1 MDRIPSATSAK
12 PSSIIS
18 TRISKD
24 SEISYLPSQGKKRKW
39 RRRGLSQQGHSW
51 DWWLA
56 AVSDWLPRHGQ
67 DRIIKKIFSSLN
79 NIISSKMK
87 LILTLLFISA
97 NAGESFFCIHF
108 NICGSHSLHLLCLL
122 SLMMLSS
129 RAVAIAGPPPS
140 KDVVDQFLDC
150 VEDQGWDTKAC
161 LTSYGYDLST
171 FTCDSKAVCQ
181 DLVRC
186 GYFDEDTWLGCLT
199 VPMDPCL
206 EKCDETLSIQ

>member
-1 MDRIPSATSAK
+1 
-12 PSSIIS
+12 
-18 TRISKD
+18 
-24 SEISYLPSQGKKRKW
+24 
-39 RRRGLSQQGHSW
+39 
-51 DWWLA
+51 
-56 AVSDWLPRHGQ
+56 
-67 DRIIKKIFSSLN
+67 
-79 NIISSKMK
+79 
-87 LILTLLFISA
+87 
-97 NAGESFFCIHF
+97 
-108 NICGSHSLHLLCLL
+108 
-122 SLMMLSS
+122 MMLSS

-206 EKCDETLSIQ
+206 EKCDETLSIQQIEDKTSNNLTRRIDQADALLTRLYGVVEMKLQLLNKDLN